1 MVVLLLYSNGGTVS
15 QQAEVSH
22 MELLKATA
30 LERPFLVG
38 PLSFRCESFVGHGI
52 TICIASEESCTCT

>member
-1 MVVLLLYSNGGTVS
+1 MS

-30 LERPFLVG
+30 LKQPFLVG
-38 PLSFRCESFVGHGI
+38 PLSFRCASSVGHGI
-52 TICIASEESCTCT
+52 ICIASEESCTCT